1 MVPCRNPRRKNVV
14 QIDLLREENRLTLKS
29 SLWVRFVCIFGISG
43 FNFFI
48 WFFLFLYKKLG
59 NIGYDTKK
67 NSEDILSRRRQCWV
81 RFGWNLYQLLPD
93 IWNFVWGG
101 KKCAFKLPK
110 VPDLAKY
117 VKKRQ
122 KIFTASATWSP
133 KDWNFVLN
141 LLTLFAKIWESQT
154 QKNSIKNFYWPLFPT
169 PQ

>member
-67 NSEDILSRRRQCWV
+67 KGKDILSRQRR
-81 RFGWNLYQLLPD
+81 LLGT
-93 IWNFVWGG
+93 IWM
-101 KKCAFKLPK
+101 KCLPV
-110 VPDLAKY
+110 VPRYLVFRLG
-117 VKKRQ
+117 VK
-122 KIFTASATWSP
+122 
-133 KDWNFVLN
+133 N
-141 LLTLFAKIWESQT
+141 LLSIYPKYLTWPICQKTPKIGQFFRYPGARR
-154 QKNSIKNFYWPLFPT
+154 I
-169 PQ
+169 